1 MLKAAAI
8 KVTGWSN
15 NFCCVFHCDRCFYLW
30 FCNRTFKET
39 VGKLLEA
46 KIMSQ
51 YWAAQTVAGNPNIVQ
66 CVCATGRAGLSNA
79 KKKKKFPTNEQWSSQ
94 FVIYGFHSF
103 SYCLAVFPVLRST
116 KVYHEDDFPHKIP
129 ELRYYSWLLNIQFRK
144 QETEG
149 LNHQWHTGTS
159 EKLS

>member
-79 KKKKKFPTNEQWSSQ
+79 KKKKKNSPQMNSEVLNLLFMGFIASAILWQCFQCWGPPKFTMKMTFLIKFQNWDIIPGYSISS
-94 FVIYGFHSF
+94 SA
-103 SYCLAVFPVLRST
+103 S
-116 KVYHEDDFPHKIP
+116 K
-129 ELRYYSWLLNIQFRK
+129 K
-144 QETEG
+144 QRV
-149 LNHQWHTGTS
+149 
-159 EKLS
+159 